1 MAVYTEIG
9 DDELRAFTAL
19 YDIGE
24 VLSCKGIAEGV
35 ENSNFLLTTERSNFI
50 LTLYEKRVAP
60 QDLPFFIALMDH
72 LAHQGVACPTP
83 IRARDGE
90 ALRELCGRP
99 AAIVT
104 FLNGRWPLR
113 IEPFHCAAL
122 GGALARLHLAG
133 ESFAM
138 ARANNLGVAGWRPLF
153 WGCRERSREGQRG

>member
-35 ENSNFLLTTERSNFI
+35 ENSNYLLTTDRGNFI

-60 QDLPFFIALMDH
+60 EELPFFIALMDH

-83 IRARDGE
+83 VRTKDG
-90 ALRELCGRP
+90 APLREVRGRP
-99 AAIVT
+99 ARILT
-104 FLNGRWPLR
+104 FLYGR
-113 IEPFHCAAL
+113 
-122 GGALARLHLAG
+122 
-133 ESFAM
+133 
-138 ARANNLGVAGWRPLF
+138 
-153 WGCRERSREGQRG
+153 